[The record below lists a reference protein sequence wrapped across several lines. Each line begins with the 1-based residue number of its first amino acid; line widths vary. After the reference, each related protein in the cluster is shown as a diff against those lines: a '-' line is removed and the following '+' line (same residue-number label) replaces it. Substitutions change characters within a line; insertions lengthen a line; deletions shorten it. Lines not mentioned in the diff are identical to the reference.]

1 MTSVIGTP
9 YARAPR
15 NVRTKNPQVMLK
27 NKDTIQ
33 GSSGIFQNIADVVLF
48 MENFNELV
56 QSNSPEKDLRSA
68 VLTLCVNLKIFGAQL
83 EMNCKD
89 QLDRVFIHLRNTGR
103 DDSLDKISRLHLLEV
118 VELRASRW
126 AAQEQVSNYYQSKLN
141 ELATGI
147 TDISSNVGQTT
158 GQNELSPPVSPLPI
172 LLPGEVVKSS
182 GKYIVNNVGSVS
194 PAKHAIKDEVVI
206 RNADSG
212 KVMGIKGRRVHLIE
226 EISDTVISFQRVNPG
241 ASERLVQITGAA
253 PDNIE
258 RARQLIEQTIQ
269 RNASPV
275 PQLDPIACTQSSS
288 SNQEYVSSRDTL
300 KQSLM
305 DTALEDYQHSVVV
318 GEHCIKI
325 TGQSLDLVQTAKLVL
340 DEYFAGLAG
349 KRQRNFS
356 ACSSM
361 DDGVFFPSQESPREC
376 APSVKKI
383 LKYDREKLLLWSKS
397 PLCRQPPANFDLVFQ
412 NAPDIARKDL
422 CSDTFFNPTAYLEKY
437 PEQLSPASEEIGRH
451 CDVVD
456 DV

>member
-27 NKDTIQ
+27 NKDNIQ

-56 QSNSPEKDLRSA
+56 QSNSTEKDLRSA
-68 VLTLCVNLKIFGAQL
+68 VLTLCVNLKHFGAQL
-83 EMNCKD
+83 EMNYKD
-89 QLDRVFIHLRNTGR
+89 QLDRVFIHLRNAGR
-103 DDSLDKISRLHLLEV
+103 DDSLDKISRLYLLEV

-147 TDISSNVGQTT
+147 TEISSNAGQTT
-158 GQNELSPPVSPLPI
+158 GQNELSPPVSPLPL

-182 GKYIVNNVGSVS
+182 GKYTVNNVGSVS

-258 RARQLIEQTIQ
+258 KARQLIEQTIQ

-275 PQLDPIACTQSSS
+275 PQDPIASPQSN
-288 SNQEYVSSRDTL
+288 SNNQDCATIRDSL

-340 DEYFAGLAG
+340 DEYFAGLAN

-361 DDGVFFPSQESPREC
+361 DDGVFFPSQDSPREC

-397 PLCRQPPANFDLVFQ
+397 PLCRQPPANFELVFQ
-412 NAPDIARKDL
+412 NAPDIARKDMG
-422 CSDTFFNPTAYLEKY
+422 SDAFFNATAYLEKY
-437 PEQLSPASEEIGRH
+437 PEQLIPASEETGRH
-451 CDVVD
+451 YDAAD

>member
-141 ELATGI
+141 ELQATGI

-212 KVMGIKGRRVHLIE
+212 K
-226 EISDTVISFQRVNPG
+226 VNPG

-412 NAPDIARKDL
+412 NAPDIARK
-422 CSDTFFNPTAYLEKY
+422 
-437 PEQLSPASEEIGRH
+437 
-451 CDVVD
+451 V
-456 DV
+456 

>member
-141 ELATGI
+141 ELQATGI

-212 KVMGIKGRRVHLIE
+212 KV
-226 EISDTVISFQRVNPG
+226 NPG

-288 SNQEYVSSRDTL
+288 SNQECVSSRDTL

-412 NAPDIARKDL
+412 NAPDIARK
-422 CSDTFFNPTAYLEKY
+422 
-437 PEQLSPASEEIGRH
+437 
-451 CDVVD
+451 V
-456 DV
+456 

>member
-141 ELATGI
+141 ELQATGI

-194 PAKHAIKDEVVI
+194 PAKHAIK
-206 RNADSG
+206 
-212 KVMGIKGRRVHLIE
+212 
-226 EISDTVISFQRVNPG
+226 VNPG